1 MEKYTDLKRRVTL
14 QEEPQ
19 PEKSLASF
27 LKPQSEPRREELR
40 TYNNTQLG
48 QNLSFS
54 GREAIGVDTVHLTLS
69 TTYAAISPRFVAAI
83 SSNANSD
90 GTYDKDPCI
99 LWTDTAGRD
108 VYGSKAVINTENYQL
123 TIVPCGDHANI
134 LISTSA
140 KAFAATNLE
149 LMDKDRF
156 RDVTKLIQE
165 ELSERGLE
173 CDLFNEAHV
182 RRLDV
187 ARNANLLHASTAY
200 IGLYQGY
207 SCAGRS
213 KLRPNMDG
221 DTYFRLAGNG
231 WQAVIYDKGQEQAEK
246 SATRKRRLPAT
257 TQVRGEMRFLTSK
270 EVAKRFDVKKLHP
283 AALVNSGRFN
293 ELPEMY
299 RDTMRASMFEN
310 ERAPRNFMA
319 MNDETVKLWAQVQAR
334 IAEMTEPGSAEY
346 YRLVHHAMLAGAG
359 GLDGA
364 RKWYEENCAQGD
376 TDAETRRRQRFN
388 ADLKRAGTL
397 FGASEAESSG
407 FTRDEL
413 YNELRDALLDD

>member
-1 MEKYTDLKRRVTL
+1 L
-14 QEEPQ
+14 
-19 PEKSLASF
+19 SF
-27 LKPQSEPRREELR
+27 LERLP
-40 TYNNTQLG
+40 
-48 QNLSFS
+48 
-54 GREAIGVDTVHLTLS
+54 IGVDTVHLTLS
-69 TTYAAISPRFVAAI
+69 TTFATIRPHFVAGI

-90 GTYDKDPCI
+90 GTYDNDPCI
-99 LWTDTAGRD
+99 LWTDTAGRP
-108 VYGSKAVINTENYQL
+108 VYGTKAVLNTENYQL

-134 LISTSA
+134 LIGTSA
-140 KAFAATNLE
+140 KAFAENNLD
-149 LMDKDRF
+149 LMDKARF
-156 RDVTKLIQE
+156 RDVTKRIQD
-165 ELSERGLE
+165 ELFERGLE

-187 ARNANLLHASTAY
+187 ARNADLQHDSTAY

-213 KLRPNMDG
+213 KLRPSMDG
-221 DTYFRLAGNG
+221 DTYFRLGANG
-231 WQAVIYDKGQEQAEK
+231 WQAVVYDKGQEQAEK
-246 SATRKRRLPAT
+246 SADRKRRLPAT
-257 TQVRGEMRFLTSK
+257 KQVRGEVRFLKSK
-270 EVAKRFDVKKLHP
+270 EVAKRFDVKKVHP
-283 AALVNSGRFN
+283 AALVESGRFD

-299 RDTMRASMFEN
+299 RDTMRASMFQS
-310 ERAPRNFMA
+310 ERAPRDFMA

-346 YRLVHHAMLAGAG
+346 YRLVHHAMMAGAG

-364 RKWYEENCAQGD
+364 RKWYQENCAQGD
-376 TDAETRRRQRFN
+376 TEAETRRRQRFN

-413 YNELRDALLDD
+413 YNELRDALLEE